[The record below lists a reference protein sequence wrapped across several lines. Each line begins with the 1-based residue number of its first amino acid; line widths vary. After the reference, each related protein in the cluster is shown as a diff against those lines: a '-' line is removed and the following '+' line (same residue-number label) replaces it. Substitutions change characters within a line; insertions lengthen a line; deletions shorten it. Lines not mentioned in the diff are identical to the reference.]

1 MLPLLSRPATRSRGP
16 GQPSGRPKPP
26 RGAGAL
32 RGRARGQQDHC
43 AAATRWHLSANSPA
57 VHPARHS
64 QHTGRARAMRP
75 SGDSDAGACSVPA
88 RLRSYRVRLKRAAL
102 SLLRKLPS
110 ACVRQAMTART
121 PDARASSLTVAVAA
135 GCANAQR
142 ARAHARPAAPRT
154 QGSFAPPSPAGYI
167 TAMHPADKTAQPL
180 RAHTPPPLLPLA
192 HPPPVRPSTA
202 APRAPSDHPELTR
215 YARPALHRTSAA
227 HYKPA
232 CPV

>member
-1 MLPLLSRPATRSRGP
+1 MLSRPATRSRDP

-43 AAATRWHLSANSPA
+43 AAATRWHLSANNPA
-57 VHPARHS
+57 VHPARHRS

-227 HYKPA
+227 HYTPA